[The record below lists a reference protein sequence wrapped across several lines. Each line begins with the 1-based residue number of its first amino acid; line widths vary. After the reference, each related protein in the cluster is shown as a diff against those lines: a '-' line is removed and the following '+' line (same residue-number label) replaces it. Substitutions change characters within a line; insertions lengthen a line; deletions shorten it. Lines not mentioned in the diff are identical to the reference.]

1 MPPSYATEGWSQRS
15 RAGRLPISVRLEIG
29 RPQPVHLKP
38 QVVVLP
44 VRREICQRASP
55 QVAAIRAI
63 ATEGACGP

>member
-15 RAGRLPISVRLEIG
+15 KAGRLPISVRLEIG
-29 RPQPVHLKP
+29 RPQPVHLK
-38 QVVVLP
+38 VVVLP
-44 VRREICQRASP
+44 VRREICQRTSP